1 MPVTIAM
8 IEDDAP
14 FAEALQRYFTLSK
27 EVDCLQHH
35 RTAEAALEALRRE
48 APHVLLVDINLPG
61 MSGIEFV
68 GHIKDLH
75 PQVLCLML
83 TMYEESG
90 LIFDALKAGAS
101 GYLLKRTPPKE
112 VVAAIMEAHSG
123 GSPMSPEIA
132 RRVVS
137 FFHQKQ
143 VVTTPEIPPASADI
157 ATLAPREVEVLDL
170 LSKGYLYKEI
180 GDQLGISTHT
190 VNTHIRRIY
199 EKLHVQSR
207 GQAVAKYRGLAE
219 QG

>member
-1 MPVTIAM
+1 MPVTFAM
-8 IEDDAP
+8 VEDDAP
-14 FAEALQRYFTLSK
+14 FAAALQRYFALMK
-27 EVDCLQHH
+27 EVQCVAHH
-35 RTAEAALEALRRE
+35 RSADVALKKITAD
-48 APHVLLVDINLPG
+48 PPDVLLVDINLPG

-68 GHIKDLH
+68 SRIKLRF

-83 TMYEESG
+83 TMYEESA

-112 VVAAIMEAHSG
+112 IVAAILETRTG

-137 FFHQKQ
+137 FFHQSQPQ
-143 VVTTPEIPPASADI
+143 VPPAKAPMDPGLEAL
-157 ATLAPREVEVLDL
+157 ATREREVLEL
-170 LSKGYLYKEI
+170 LSKGFLYKEI
-180 GDQLGISTHT
+180 GDQLGISAHT

-207 GQAVAKYRGLAE
+207 SQAVAKYHGIE
-219 QG
+219 